1 MAISIA
7 KMLGA
12 EFLGTYLLVLTLGCG
27 AATDAGV
34 LAVLSVAAVLMV
46 PRGLSNSLAAAWKRG
61 IGQT

>member
-46 PRGLSNSLAAAWKRG
+46 L
-61 IGQT
+61 T